1 MIGLVKHGKSCKDKK
16 NNNQHASQT
25 HLGVHACDLVFRHF
39 VKGVEVGQQGRVVGR
54 GGQRFKPPV
63 VNQGHPC
70 FCAALPEPP
79 IAPRNCVADD
89 VKLFQPKRKEEEV
102 VGGGGNRKWWSVFMW
117 VVTFFLKSTYTRKT
131 LKCL

>member
-1 MIGLVKHGKSCKDKK
+1 
-16 NNNQHASQT
+16 
-25 HLGVHACDLVFRHF
+25 
-39 VKGVEVGQQGRVVGR
+39 
-54 GGQRFKPPV
+54 
-63 VNQGHPC
+63 
-70 FCAALPEPP
+70 
-79 IAPRNCVADD
+79 